1 MSAVHYTVRHE
12 TLYRYRRDVV
22 HAHQQ
27 LHLTPRNSERQHCL
41 LHRISVTPQPA
52 VLAEYVD
59 AFGNSVTRVELDRPH
74 RRLQVVAEMDVRLDA
89 QPAIEFEHG
98 ESWERVRDDLCYNA
112 RARDAQWLE
121 AMRFR
126 GESPYVRIKGAFGDY
141 AHDCL
146 RAGASVAA
154 VSEALMGKLWR
165 EFKYA
170 PGSTEIATPLLEV
183 LNKRSGVCQ
192 DFAHLMIACLRSVGL
207 SARYVSGYLRTYGA
221 PSPAAAVTGDD
232 ADDEDDDEDDD
243 DDDDRAGNGAAE
255 VAARGERDDANS
267 GAREG
272 LAPRLRG
279 SDASHAWVAVFAP
292 PFGWL
297 GFDPTNNVRVNQDHV
312 ALAWGRDFGDVSPLR
327 GVILGGG
334 SHKLR
339 VRVAVRRVEES
350 ARGTP
355 A

>member
-1 MSAVHYTVRHE
+1 MSAVHYAVRHE

-41 LHRISVTPQPA
+41 LHRIDITPQPA
-52 VLAEYVD
+52 VLAEYSD

-74 RRLQVVAEMDVRLDA
+74 NRLQVVAEMELRMDPQPDIDPDA
-89 QPAIEFEHG
+89 A
-98 ESWERVRDDLCYNA
+98 ESWESVRDQLCYNA
-112 RARDAQWLE
+112 RARDAEWLD

-141 AHDCL
+141 ARDCL
-146 RAGASVAA
+146 AADASVPRVAA
-154 VSEALMGKLWR
+154 ALMAKVRR

-170 PGSTEIATPLLEV
+170 PGSTEIATPLMEV
-183 LNKRSGVCQ
+183 LSKRSGVCQ

-207 SARYVSGYLRTYGA
+207 SARYVSGYLHTHG
-221 PSPAAAVTGDD
+221 SAAAKAADD
-232 ADDEDDDEDDD
+232 ADDD
-243 DDDDRAGNGAAE
+243 DDDDD
-255 VAARGERDDANS
+255 DDAIRDRAAGDVGEGEGEGD

-279 SDASHAWVAVFAP
+279 ADASHAWVAVFAP

-297 GFDPTNNVRVNQDHV
+297 GFDPTNNVCVNQDHL

-334 SHKLR
+334 SHRLR
-339 VRVAVRRVEES
+339 VRVAVRQIDE
-350 ARGTP
+350 P

>member
-1 MSAVHYTVRHE
+1 MSAVHYAVRHE

-27 LHLTPRNSERQHCL
+27 LHLTPRNSQRQHCL
-41 LHRISVTPQPA
+41 LHRINITPQPA
-52 VLAEYVD
+52 VLAEYLD

-74 RRLQVVAEMDVRLDA
+74 NRLQVVAEMELRMDPQPDIDLDEA
-89 QPAIEFEHG
+89 
-98 ESWERVRDDLCYNA
+98 ESWECVRDELCYNA
-112 RARDAQWLE
+112 RARDAEWLE

-141 AHDCL
+141 ARDCL
-146 RAGASVAA
+146 VADASVPSVAA
-154 VSEALMGKLWR
+154 ALMAKVRR

-170 PGSTEIATPLLEV
+170 PGSTEIATPLMEV
-183 LNKRSGVCQ
+183 LSKRSGVCQ

-207 SARYVSGYLRTYGA
+207 SARYVSGYLHTHG
-221 PSPAAAVTGDD
+221 PAAPKPDD
-232 ADDEDDDEDDD
+232 DDDDDDEDDDELRDPTG
-243 DDDDRAGNGAAE
+243 AGG
-255 VAARGERDDANS
+255 GEGEDE

-272 LAPRLRG
+272 VAPRLRG
-279 SDASHAWVAVFAP
+279 ADASHAWVAVFAP

-334 SHKLR
+334 SHRLS
-339 VRVAVRRVEES
+339 VRVAVRQTDE
-350 ARGTP
+350 P

>member
-1 MSAVHYTVRHE
+1 VSAAHYTVRHE

-41 LHRISVTPQPA
+41 LHRISITPQPA
-52 VLAEYVD
+52 VLAEYID

-74 RRLQVVAEMDVRLDA
+74 NRLQVVADMDVRVDP
-89 QPAIEFEHG
+89 QPPIEFERG
-98 ESWERVRDDLCYNA
+98 EPWERVRDGLCYHA
-112 RARDAQWLE
+112 RPRDPQWLE

-126 GESPYVRIKGAFGDY
+126 GESPYVHIKGVFGEF
-141 AHDCL
+141 ARDCL
-146 RAGASVAA
+146 RPGASVAT
-154 VSEALMGKLWR
+154 VSAALMGKLWR

-183 LNKRSGVCQ
+183 LNKRTGVCQ
-192 DFAHLMIACLRSVGL
+192 DFAHLMIASLRSAGL
-207 SARYVSGYLRTYGA
+207 SARYVSGYLRTYGTPA
-221 PSPAAAVTGDD
+221 PASAVTS
-232 ADDEDDDEDDD
+232 ADDD
-243 DDDDRAGNGAAE
+243 DDDDDDDDERATAVDGAAD
-255 VAARGERDDANS
+255 GS

-272 LAPRLRG
+272 LAPLLRG

-327 GVILGGG
+327 GVIIGGG
-334 SHKLR
+334 SHKLT
-339 VRVAVRRVEES
+339 VRVAVRRVD
-350 ARGTP
+350 GP
-355 A
+355 PP

>member
-1 MSAVHYTVRHE
+1 MSAVHYAVRHE

-27 LHLTPRNSERQHCL
+27 LHLTPRNSERQHCA
-41 LHRISVTPQPA
+41 LHRINVTPQPA
-52 VLAEYVD
+52 VLAEYAD

-74 RRLQVVAEMDVRLDA
+74 NRLQVVAEMDVRLDR
-89 QPAIEFEHG
+89 QPDIDIEQG
-98 ESWERVRDDLCYNA
+98 ESWERVRDQLCYNA
-112 RARDAQWLE
+112 RAREAEWLE

-126 GESPYVRIKGAFGDY
+126 GESPYVRIKRLFGDF
-141 AHDCL
+141 ARDCL
-146 RAGASVAA
+146 PPGASVPAVAA
-154 VSEALMGKLWR
+154 ALMAKVRR

-183 LNKRSGVCQ
+183 LAKRSGVCQ

-207 SARYVSGYLRTYGA
+207 SARYVSGYLHTHG
-221 PSPAAAVTGDD
+221 PAAPTPDDD
-232 ADDEDDDEDDD
+232 ADDD
-243 DDDDRAGNGAAE
+243 DDDDGDDRDNAGEGASE
-255 VAARGERDDANS
+255 GE
-267 GAREG
+267 GEG
-272 LAPRLRG
+272 VAPRLRG
-279 SDASHAWVAVFAP
+279 ADASHAWVAVFAP

-334 SHKLR
+334 SHRLT
-339 VRVAVRRVEES
+339 VRVAVRQIDE
-350 ARGTP
+350 P